1 MNFEGPLIVGFNHYL
16 PHPYQT
22 EEVYLY
28 KITAYITLG
37 TEFVSS
43 LCFMNDS
50 ITFFSL
56 FIRLIKLF

>member
-1 MNFEGPLIVGFNHYL
+1 MNFEGPFIVGFDHYL
-16 PHPYQT
+16 PH

-37 TEFVSS
+37 TEFVSA

-50 ITFFSL
+50 ITFFYL
-56 FIRLIKLF
+56 FICLIKLF